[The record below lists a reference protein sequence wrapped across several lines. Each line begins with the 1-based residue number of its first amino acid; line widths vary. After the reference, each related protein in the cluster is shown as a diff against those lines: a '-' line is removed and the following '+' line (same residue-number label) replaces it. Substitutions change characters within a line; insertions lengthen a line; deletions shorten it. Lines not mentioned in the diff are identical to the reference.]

1 MQLDHPVIKL
11 CTEKSNNFF
20 IDWELESRKENNQPP
35 YSNYTSLIFSS
46 KKEKLVIEFSKK
58 IYKKINEN
66 FKNIEIFGPAPA
78 ILYKKN
84 SFFRYKILIK
94 MNKNIP
100 LQKRVKN
107 FFINIKCPNSL
118 KLYIDVDPINFV

>member
-1 MQLDHPVIKL
+1 MVLHQQ
-11 CTEKSNNFF
+11 FF
-20 IDWELESRKENNQPP
+20 INWELASRKKNNQPP

-58 IYKKINEN
+58 IYKQINEN
-66 FKNIEIFGPAPA
+66 FKNIETFGPAPA

-94 MNKNIP
+94 MNKNTI

-107 FFINIKCPNSL
+107 FFVNIKCPTSL